1 MKQTCTVRICNQCK
15 VSIRYFTNPLKNWG
29 YYAHAQ
35 TVCTRPLLR
44 GEGAG
49 DEATVRA
56 ELATTN
62 LESSKLDFQVVS
74 EPGPIRPIPGYA
86 TGLRYIDLT

>member
-1 MKQTCTVRICNQCK
+1 MRKQCVPGL
-15 VSIRYFTNPLKNWG
+15 SSG
-29 YYAHAQ
+29 GG
-35 TVCTRPLLR
+35 